1 MTALWLRYRSVRR
14 EGRRG
19 REWVIHTDD
28 GEVRFTAFA
37 RRVPGPIDVFDGA
50 DGAREVVRARPRRG
64 FALTGRYT
72 VALPDGER
80 LGVATRG
87 GRFYTADGQ
96 RLGRFRDARSL
107 KQHAGETIAIM
118 VIEGMLGGE
127 GSGEGG
133 GARGFVLEL
142 EGLPSGRLVRGRLP
156 FMPPDDEPR
165 QEGAAR
171 QLVRRVLPK
180 RAGAALLDR
189 QPPMAWHLEVP
200 DPGSIPPLLLL
211 AAALLAIEVA
221 LW

>member
-1 MTALWLRYRSVRR
+1 MTDLWLRHRSVRR
-14 EGRRG
+14 DGRRG
-19 REWVIHTDD
+19 REWVIHTAD

-50 DGAREVVRARPRRG
+50 DATREVVRARPRRG

-107 KQHAGETIAIM
+107 KRHVGESVAIM
-118 VIEGMLGGE
+118 VVEGMLGGE

-133 GARGFVLEL
+133 GADGFAVEL
-142 EGLPSGRLVRGRLP
+142 EGLPSGRLARARLP
-156 FMPPDDEPR
+156 FMPPADEPR
-165 QEGAAR
+165 EEGAAR
-171 QLVRRVLPK
+171 QLARMVLPK
-180 RAGAALLDR
+180 RAGAKLLDR
-189 QPPMAWHLEVP
+189 KPPLAWHLEVP
-200 DPGSIPPLLLL
+200 EPGTIPPLLVL